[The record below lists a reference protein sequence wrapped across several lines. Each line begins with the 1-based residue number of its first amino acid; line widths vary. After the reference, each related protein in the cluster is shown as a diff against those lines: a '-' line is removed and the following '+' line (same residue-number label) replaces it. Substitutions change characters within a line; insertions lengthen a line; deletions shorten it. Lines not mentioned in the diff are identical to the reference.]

1 MGGKRRRRIG
11 YSHQYSLV
19 ENYYNQIKT
28 ISETCHI
35 PLPED
40 WFATLLRM
48 PDVLT
53 RVDVQELSD
62 EEWTAAKQTIET
74 ALQHLV
80 DFRKQEGAALEKKFT
95 EKIDNIERLMKSI
108 EPYEKERVA
117 KIRERITDALEKTLS
132 IDYDK
137 NRLEQELIYYI
148 EKLDINYFDE
158 AFHLNLC
165 CTMYLSQQVIPIM
178 TANGGGNI
186 VNVASISGLTAD
198 ANGTLYGASK
208 AGVIN
213 LTKYIATQM
222 GKKNIRCNAVAP
234 GLVLTPAALDNLN
247 EDVRNIFLGQCAT
260 PYLGEPE
267 DVAATIAFLAS
278 NDARYIT
285 GQTIV
290 VDGGLTVHNPTVALS

>member
-1 MGGKRRRRIG
+1 MNRAEQLANELTHAGADVRHVYFSATELQSCKELIDFSMNEYQRI
-11 YSHQYSLV
+11 
-19 ENYYNQIKT
+19 
-28 ISETCHI
+28 
-35 PLPED
+35 
-40 WFATLLRM
+40 
-48 PDVLT
+48 DVLINNVGGT
-53 RVDVQELSD
+53 DPKRDLS
-62 EEWTAAKQTIET
+62 
-74 ALQHLV
+74 
-80 DFRKQEGAALEKKFT
+80 
-95 EKIDNIERLMKSI
+95 
-108 EPYEKERVA
+108 
-117 KIRERITDALEKTLS
+117 
-132 IDYDK
+132 
-137 NRLEQELIYYI
+137 I

>member
-1 MGGKRRRRIG
+1 MK
-11 YSHQYSLV
+11 YFEFTFHTSPC
-19 ENYYNQIKT
+19 T
-28 ISETCHI
+28 ETVN
-35 PLPED
+35 
-40 WFATLLRM
+40 
-48 PDVLT
+48 DVLT
-53 RVDVQELSD
+53 AVLGEVGFESFVECEGGLTAYIQQSVCDENAIKTVIAEFPLSD
-62 EEWTAAKQTIET
+62 TEITYT
-74 ALQHLV
+74 
-80 DFRKQEGAALEKKFT
+80 FT
-95 EKIDNIERLMKSI
+95 EAEDKVADHS
-108 EPYEKERVA
+108 EKRA
-117 KIRERITDALEKTLS
+117 
-132 IDYDK
+132 
-137 NRLEQELIYYI
+137 EQLANELTHAGADVRHVYFSATELQSCKELIDFSMNEYQRIDVLINNVGGTDPKRDLSI